1 MYKYTYSKKK
11 HSILQIFILCG
22 SCLNTIVNKDIKD
35 FLLYLD
41 SDFDTKLYKEQDKST
56 EKNENNVKKENTHK
70 KKDKVPKKK
79 KIVKKENTN
88 KSTTDD
94 TVKKEQPIAD
104 QSQEKNDQ
112 VKDPDLQD
120 NKIADQSQEKND
132 QVKDLDLQDNKITD
146 QSQEKNDQIENL
158 DLLETQIVKSF
169 SIPDLQNGIST
180 GMVILYKYISN
191 LVVHPFLI
199 LLFVLQLI
207 IVIVISISIFV
218 KIKSNKSHEQ
228 SFFAFVFIGTI
239 HFILLIDLICI
250 IYESITITSIF
261 LVYTRDIIFL
271 FTSSFVGFLVG
282 KYFTMFTVS
291 TKKIP

>member
-56 EKNENNVKKENTHK
+56 EKNENNVKKKNTHK
-70 KKDKVPKKK
+70 KKDKIPKKK

-104 QSQEKNDQ
+104 QPQG
-112 VKDPDLQD
+112 KD
-120 NKIADQSQEKND
+120 D
-132 QVKDLDLQDNKITD
+132 QVKDLDLQDNKIAD

-158 DLLETQIVKSF
+158 DLLETQIVKNF